1 MIARFLRYLLS
12 ILERKTMS
20 IDPTTG
26 LEVPDAPVD
35 AASVAPAAE
44 PVAETPA
51 VEPAPV
57 VPPRPLEAIKA
68 DVDAAKAAHVAAVAN
83 VKDTHGILS
92 GLSAEYHA
100 AVAYFAADASAVEA
114 DIKAVLAEAESL
126 FSKAKAEVEA
136 AL

>member
-1 MIARFLRYLLS
+1 
-12 ILERKTMS
+12 MS

-44 PVAETPA
+44 PVAEAP
-51 VEPAPV
+51 PV

-136 AL
+136 VL

>member
-1 MIARFLRYLLS
+1 
-12 ILERKTMS
+12 MS

-44 PVAETPA
+44 PVAEAPA

-68 DVDAAKAAHVAAVAN
+68 DVDAAKAAHVAAVAR
-83 VKDTHGILS
+83 
-92 GLSAEYHA
+92 GLRDAEGYRRPGRGRGA
-100 AVAYFAADASAVEA
+100 RPAG
-114 DIKAVLAEAESL
+114 
-126 FSKAKAEVEA
+126 
-136 AL
+136 

>member
-35 AASVAPAAE
+35 AASVAPDSE
-44 PVAETPA
+44 PVTESPA
-51 VEPAPV
+51 AEPAPV

-100 AVAYFAADASAVEA
+100 AVAYFSADASAVEA

-136 AL
+136 VL